1 MIINNEERCIDF
13 SQNPSG
19 ELDDEV
25 LTSLRD
31 ALQENDNYCKLVFDN
46 NHLNDDAIGILAA
59 ILKGSTPIEHLSLS
73 SCRFRDV
80 DFTHIAN
87 ALCVKKVLRHLDLSK
102 NPDITS
108 VAAAD
113 LARVIRTLPS
123 LRTLLLIGTG
133 LQQKNC
139 SHIIAAL
146 KQSYSIKVVE
156 LPYTVGFKVLDSVRK
171 ILEERTSDE
180 LEESQEKKKNKT
192 TVKSEATPT
201 DLGDGGFSCSKS
213 DLWETVSIP
222 KLVLPPIHASQR
234 AEQNPLSKSC
244 DPHNCL
250 RMMEFRCWADP
261 AVKNAAVHLHVLD
274 KRCHLWEVYQKE
286 RKEKLLARRGV
297 DEKNRAVKVRSRYCG
312 HDACPNL

>member
-1 MIINNEERCIDF
+1 MIVNNDERSIDF

-31 ALQENDNYCKLVFDN
+31 ALQGNDNYCKLVFDN
-46 NHLNDDAIGILAA
+46 NRLNDDAIGILAA

-73 SCRFRDV
+73 SCQFRDV

-102 NPDITS
+102 NPEITS
-108 VAAAD
+108 AAAAD
-113 LARVIRTLPS
+113 LSRVIRTLPS

-133 LQQKNC
+133 LQPKNC
-139 SHIIAAL
+139 SNILAAL
-146 KQSYSIKVVE
+146 KQSPSLKVVE
-156 LPYTVGFKVLDSVRK
+156 LPYTVGFKVLDSFRK
-171 ILEERTSDE
+171 LLEERNGDE
-180 LEESQEKKKNKT
+180 LEDSQKKKKKKAA
-192 TVKSEATPT
+192 KSEAAPT
-201 DLGDGGFSCSKS
+201 DSGDGVFCCSRCDTWKATS
-213 DLWETVSIP
+213 MP
-222 KLVLPPIHASQR
+222 RLVLPPIHASQT
-234 AEQNPLSKSC
+234 AGQKPLSKSC
-244 DPHNCL
+244 GPSNSL

-286 RKEKLLARRGV
+286 KKEKILARRGV
-297 DEKNRAVKVRSRYCG
+297 DEKNRAVKVRSRYGG